1 MIMDKEKI
9 YRPKDTLDVFA
20 NKRILKTP
28 RAAGRLPQLNKVLKL
43 RGKNVQRVAID
54 A

>member
-1 MIMDKEKI
+1 MDKEKI

-28 RAAGRLPQLNKVLKL
+28 RAAGRLPQLNKIYK
-43 RGKNVQRVAID
+43 RRAKNVDRVAVN